1 MRIKDFLSS
10 VVFAAEGAGSVS
22 SSPEPAATTQPEAA
36 DAIVAEGAISTP
48 DVAETAPAASVE
60 GNSDT
65 PAEPAQADPTADQPT
80 NSPEPSLLEAAETG
94 EKKEGEGDATT
105 SQPDPD
111 KAAAEKQEATE
122 AKAEGEKKTEGAPEQ
137 PQPRSYE
144 AFKIPEGAKLDDAR
158 TKEFTS
164 ILDDGELSHQ
174 DRAQKLLDMHVA
186 EMERVSKDLAQKQRD
201 AWKEYQD
208 RQKESFR
215 TDPEL
220 GGNRAE
226 TTLGLAKSVI
236 ETYGGT
242 PEQVAETLQML
253 SYTGAGNN
261 PGLIR
266 VLNNVALLLSEG
278 EPVTGN
284 PPKPSTGQSRAQRWY
299 NGASS

>member
-10 VVFAAEGAGSVS
+10 VTFAAEGAGSVS
-22 SSPEPAATTQPEAA
+22 SPEPAATAQPEAVG
-36 DAIVAEGAISTP
+36 AIVTEGDVSTP
-48 DVAETAPAASVE
+48 DAAETAPAASVE
-60 GNSDT
+60 GTTDT
-65 PAEPAQADPTADQPT
+65 PAEPAQAEQAAETSNT
-80 NSPEPSLLEAAETG
+80 PEPSLLEAAETG

-122 AKAEGEKKTEGAPEQ
+122 AKAEGEKKTEGAPDQ

-144 AFKIPEGAKLDDAR
+144 AFKVPEGAKLDDAR
-158 TKEFTS
+158 TKEFTT

-186 EMERVSKDLAQKQRD
+186 EMERVSKDIAQKQRD

-208 RQKESFR
+208 RQKDSFR

-236 ETYGGT
+236 EQYGGT